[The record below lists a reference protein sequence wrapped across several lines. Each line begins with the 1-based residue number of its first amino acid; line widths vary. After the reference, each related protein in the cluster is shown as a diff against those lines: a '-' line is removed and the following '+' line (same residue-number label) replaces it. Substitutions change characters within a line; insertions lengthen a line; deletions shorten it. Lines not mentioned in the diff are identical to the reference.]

1 MNLQTALNEFYE
13 GIELVVDV
21 NKERRNEEGER
32 NFESLVNGSILKK
45 VEIEE

>member
-1 MNLQTALNEFYE
+1 MNLQTVLNEFYE

-21 NKERRNEEGER
+21 NKERRNEEGKR
-32 NFESLVNGSILKK
+32 DFDSLVNGSVLKK